1 MEIEKNSNLFS
12 TIKKDNEEIAILLNE
27 LLLELKDMNHMK
39 KIEFLEDKIT
49 KNLDENSYSELIRL
63 KSQINRD

>member
-1 MEIEKNSNLFS
+1 MLYNSSKILTFKN
-12 TIKKDNEEIAILLNE
+12 LLIIPF
-27 LLLELKDMNHMK
+27 LALELKDMNHMK